1 MDDKEILE
9 LYIARSEQAI
19 SETSRKYGRYC
30 HYIAYSILQ
39 NDEDSKEC
47 VNDTY
52 LQTWNSIPPQYPNRL
67 QTFLGKITRNLSIN
81 KWEKRSAEKR
91 GGGQVPLILDE
102 LAECVSSDENT
113 AQTVEDVVI
122 REVLNRFLENLPAET
137 RKIFVRRYWYMSSVK
152 EIAEEYN
159 LSQSKV
165 AVTLFRTRGKLK
177 VALEKEGVT
186 L

>member
-1 MDDKEILE
+1 M
-9 LYIARSEQAI
+9 
-19 SETSRKYGRYC
+19 
-30 HYIAYSILQ
+30 
-39 NDEDSKEC
+39 
-47 VNDTY
+47 
-52 LQTWNSIPPQYPNRL
+52 
-67 QTFLGKITRNLSIN
+67 
-81 KWEKRSAEKR
+81 
-91 GGGQVPLILDE
+91 ILDE
-102 LAECVSSDENT
+102 LAECVSSNENT

-122 REVLNRFLENLPAET
+122 REVLNQFLENLPAET

>member
-1 MDDKEILE
+1 M
-9 LYIARSEQAI
+9 
-19 SETSRKYGRYC
+19 
-30 HYIAYSILQ
+30 
-39 NDEDSKEC
+39 
-47 VNDTY
+47 
-52 LQTWNSIPPQYPNRL
+52 
-67 QTFLGKITRNLSIN
+67 
-81 KWEKRSAEKR
+81 
-91 GGGQVPLILDE
+91 ILDE
-102 LAECVSSDENT
+102 LAECVSSNENT